1 MIAGLVL
8 AFVAQTFLVYA
19 DTSEHAPLDEQAIA
33 GRRVWLAN
41 NCQACHQMYGF
52 GGFLGPDLTNAAS
65 RIGQDQLSARL
76 VLGEGQMPRYDMDVD
91 EVDALW
97 SFLEAMDK
105 TGIGQARN
113 PQIANASGGGSTA
126 QVDSLAKLIEESGD
140 LAVAGGFEV
149 FQSNTCTTC
158 HVLYGKSFIGASDLS
173 LTSGLFENDVI
184 LHVLEH
190 GREPI
195 MPPTGLSADDRQLVL
210 SFLVFMNEQ
219 REKTL
224 ARVVDKPARSFWK
237 SIPWWEFE

>member
-1 MIAGLVL
+1 M

-19 DTSEHAPLDEQAIA
+19 DTSHLAPLDERAIA
-33 GRRVWLAN
+33 GRRVWLSN

-76 VLGEGQMPRYDMDVD
+76 ALGEGQMPKFDLDAD

-97 SFLEAMDK
+97 SFLESMDA

-113 PQIANASGGGSTA
+113 PQLAQSSDTA
-126 QVDSLAKLIEESGD
+126 EVVSLSKLITESGD
-140 LAVAGGFEV
+140 QAVLAGFEI
-149 FQSNTCTTC
+149 FQTNTCKAC

-173 LTSGLFENDVI
+173 LTASTLGEVDI
-184 LHVLEH
+184 LSVLEH

-219 REKTL
+219 REETL
-224 ARVVDKPARSFWK
+224 ARVVDEPTRSFWK